1 MTSPSWSAELPTAED
16 TRGAG
21 EQLSR
26 LLRAGDLVLLT
37 GPLGA
42 GKTAFAQGIGSGL
55 GVRGAVTSPTFVIAR
70 VHPGGR
76 VPLVHVDAYR
86 LGDSPDLAGEIDGL
100 DLDVTLDEAVT
111 AVEWGEAVVERLAG
125 EHLEVRITRGEDS
138 DLRTVDL
145 VPHGGDWADRL
156 ARLADSAALWVD
168 DYVDRLD
175 RLSVVR
181 GAEGGPYPCPCC
193 GNVTLPERGGFDICP
208 VCFWEDDGQDDQD
221 ADIVRGGPNGTL
233 ALSAARKNY
242 AAIGAAEQRVLP
254 FVRPATEAERAEV

>member
-1 MTSPSWSAELPTAED
+1 MTTSWSAELPTVDD

-26 LLRAGDLVLLT
+26 LLRPGDLLLLT

-42 GKTAFAQGIGSGL
+42 GKTAFAQGLGVGL

-86 LGDSPDLAGEIDGL
+86 LGDSPDLTGEIDAL
-100 DLDVTLDEAVT
+100 DLDVTLDDAVT
-111 AVEWGEAVVERLAG
+111 AVEWGEAVVEQLAG
-125 EHLEVRITRGEDS
+125 DHLEVRIARGEDS
-138 DLRTVDL
+138 DVRTVDL

-156 ARLADSAALWVD
+156 ARLGDGTALWAD
-168 DYVDRLD
+168 DYADRLD

-181 GAEGGPYPCPCC
+181 GPEDGPYPCPCC
-193 GNVTLPERGGFDICP
+193 GHVTLPERGGFDICP
-208 VCFWEDDGQDDQD
+208 VCFWEDDGQDEAD
-221 ADIVRGGPNGTL
+221 ADVVRGGPNGM
-233 ALSAARKNY
+233 LSLTAARANY

-254 FVRPATEAERAEV
+254 FVRPATEAETARS

>member
-1 MTSPSWSAELPTAED
+1 VSSSWSADLPTVDD

-21 EQLSR
+21 EQLSH
-26 LLRAGDLVLLT
+26 LLRPGDLLLLT

-42 GKTAFAQGIGSGL
+42 GKTAFAQGLGAGL

-86 LGDSPDLAGEIDGL
+86 LGDSPDLTGEIDAL
-100 DLDVTLDEAVT
+100 DLDVTLDDAVT
-111 AVEWGEAVVERLAG
+111 AVEWGEAVVEQLAG
-125 EHLEVRITRGEDS
+125 DHLEVRIARGEDS
-138 DLRTVDL
+138 DVRTVDL

-156 ARLADSAALWVD
+156 GRLADGTALWAD
-168 DYVDRLD
+168 DYADRLD

-181 GAEGGPYPCPCC
+181 GPEDGPYPCPCC

-208 VCFWEDDGQDDQD
+208 VCFWEDDGQDEQD
-221 ADIVRGGPNGTL
+221 ADVVRGGPNGM
-233 ALSAARKNY
+233 LSLTAARANY
-242 AAIGAAEQRVLP
+242 TAIGAAEQRVLP
-254 FVRPATEAERAEV
+254 FVRPPTPAEASRP

>member
-1 MTSPSWSAELPTAED
+1 VSSSWSADLPTVDD

-21 EQLSR
+21 EQLSH
-26 LLRAGDLVLLT
+26 LLRPGDLLLLT

-42 GKTAFAQGIGSGL
+42 GKTAFAQGLGAGL

-86 LGDSPDLAGEIDGL
+86 LGDSPDLTGEIDAL
-100 DLDVTLDEAVT
+100 DLDVTLDDAVT
-111 AVEWGEAVVERLAG
+111 AVEWGEAVVEQLAG
-125 EHLEVRITRGEDS
+125 DHLEVRIARGEDS
-138 DLRTVDL
+138 DVRTVDL

-156 ARLADSAALWVD
+156 GRLGDGTALWAD
-168 DYVDRLD
+168 DYADRLD

-181 GAEGGPYPCPCC
+181 GPEGGPYACPCC
-193 GNVTLPERGGFDICP
+193 GNLTLPERGGFDICP
-208 VCFWEDDGQDDQD
+208 VCFWEDDGQDEAD
-221 ADIVRGGPNGTL
+221 ADVVRGGPNGM
-233 ALSAARKNY
+233 LSLTAARANY

-254 FVRPATEAERAEV
+254 FVRPATEAETARS